1 MFVHHSYSKI
11 SAYLCPQNL
20 IILVRMICIRTTLCL
35 IATLLTPIIIHA
47 QATSA
52 VSIIVVNELRQ
63 PVDGAAV
70 KLLKDNKLVK
80 GTVTNTKGVARFEN
94 IAAGNYTFLISHTAY
109 KPQVTKI
116 YQIPSNIKS
125 DTIRLLPLNT
135 ALREV
140 EIVSKTPPIEHK
152 QGKVV
157 LDIEASATN
166 AGQSVLDVLEK
177 SPGVAVDRNGGISL
191 QGKPG
196 VLVMIDDKP
205 TYLSGSDLSDML
217 GAMNSAQVS
226 QIELIANPTAKFD
239 ASGNAGIINIKTKK
253 NKQVGFNGSFTLSA
267 GQGVYPKSNNSLLLN
282 YRVGKINTFLNYSIS
297 DVEYLTDIYALRKY
311 YNTANVLTG
320 TLDQPA
326 YFVGT
331 VFNNTIKTG
340 LDYYVTPKT
349 TIGFTLG
356 GSIVKRDGNNNSTA
370 SWLNNNGG
378 IDSAVSTANHSTNHF
393 QNSQVNLNAK
403 HTISALQDISA
414 DVDWLRYDIH
424 ANQAY
429 DNHLLATGGY
439 DQISQSNIPTKIN
452 ILSGKA
458 DYTLKSKQGATL
470 QAGLKSSY
478 SSTDNVA
485 YYQNLKGAAWI
496 DDNTK
501 NNHFIYDEA
510 VSAAYSSYE
519 TKSGKFN
526 YQFGLRYEYTLYHA
540 HQLGNALQPD
550 SAFSRNY
557 GSLFPSGYLSY
568 RADTA
573 NTLTLTVGR
582 RIDRPAFQ
590 KLNPFY
596 SIINKY
602 TYMTGNVYILPQ
614 YTINFELS
622 HQYKSWL
629 TNTLSYSIIQ
639 DYFSQIFLADP
650 ATGAL
655 LYTQGNVGHA
665 YNIGWSTLVVSPLT
679 DWWQLTGQAT
689 YIHKHFN
696 GFNGYAYTTSI
707 DQLTLNA
714 TNIFTLSKK
723 YTGEISGLYTT
734 RSRVDIAELV
744 YPSGQVSLGL
754 SRPVMNKKGTLKLNY
769 RDIFYTTAYEGLTT
783 FPNATEYFKLKRDT
797 RVVTLSFTY
806 RFGKAYKA
814 AKRSDGSAG
823 DVIQR
828 VGNG

>member
-1 MFVHHSYSKI
+1 MT
-11 SAYLCPQNL
+11 L
-20 IILVRMICIRTTLCL
+20 IKTIVYL
-35 IATLLTPIIIHA
+35 IALQLIPVITFA
-47 QATSA
+47 QPGASKQSDF
-52 VSIIVVNELRQ
+52 SIIVVNEKLQ
-63 PVDGAAV
+63 PVDDATV
-70 KLLKDNKLVK
+70 KLLKNNAVIKAAISNVN
-80 GTVTNTKGVARFEN
+80 GTVLFEN
-94 IAAGNYTFLISHTAY
+94 IASGSYSFLISHTAY
-109 KPQVTKI
+109 KPQTTKI
-116 YQIPSNIKS
+116 YQIPSNKKS
-125 DTIRLLPLNT
+125 DTIRLQILNT
-135 ALREV
+135 DLNEV
-140 EIVSKTPPIEHK
+140 SIVSRTPPVQYK
-152 QGKVV
+152 QGKVI
-157 LDIEASATN
+157 LDVEGSPTS

-196 VLVMIDDKP
+196 VLVMVDDKP

-226 QIELIANPTAKFD
+226 QIELVANPTAKYD

-253 NKQVGFNGSFTLSA
+253 NKQVGFNGSFTVSA

-282 YRVGKINTFLNYSIS
+282 YRVGKVNTFFNYSIS
-297 DVEYLTDIYALRKY
+297 DVQYLTNIYALRKY

-331 VFNNTIKTG
+331 IFNNTIKTG
-340 LDYYVTPKT
+340 IDYYVTPKT
-349 TIGFTLG
+349 TLG
-356 GSIVKRDGNNNSTA
+356 LALTGSIVQRHGNNNSTA
-370 SWLNNNGG
+370 SWLNNGG
-378 IDSAVSTANHSTNHF
+378 GVDSAVSTTNKSDNHF
-393 QNSQVNLNAK
+393 QNGQITINAK
-403 HTISALQDISA
+403 HTISDLQDISVDA
-414 DVDWLRYDIH
+414 DWLHYAINAD
-424 ANQAY
+424 QAY
-429 DNHLLATGGY
+429 DNHLLAPGGY
-439 DQISQSNIPTKIN
+439 NELSQSNIPTAIN
-452 ILSGKA
+452 IVSGKT
-458 DYTLKSKQGATL
+458 DYTLRSKTGTIF

-485 YYQNLKGAAWI
+485 YYQNLIGTTWV

-501 NNHFIYDEA
+501 NNHFIYNEA
-510 VSAAYSSYE
+510 ISAAYSSIE
-519 TKSGKFN
+519 TKSGKFDM
-526 YQFGLRYEYTLYHA
+526 QAGLRYEYTSYHA

-550 SAFSRNY
+550 SAFSRKY
-557 GSLFPSGYLSY
+557 GNLFPSGYISY
-568 RADTA
+568 KADTA
-573 NTLTLTVGR
+573 NNLTLTIGR

-614 YTINFELS
+614 YTWNFEIS
-622 HQYKSWL
+622 HQYKNWL
-629 TNTLSYSIIQ
+629 INTLSYSNIN

-650 ATGAL
+650 TTGAL

-665 YNIGWSTLVVSPLT
+665 YNISLT
-679 DWWQLTGQAT
+679 SMIITSLTNWWQLTGQAI
-689 YIHKHFN
+689 YIHKQ
-696 GFNGYAYTTSI
+696 FNGYNGNNYTTSV

-714 TNIFTLSKK
+714 TNTFTLSKN
-723 YTGEISGLYTT
+723 YTAEVSGVYTT
-734 RSRVDIAELV
+734 KMRVDIAELV
-744 YPSGQVSLGL
+744 YPSGQMSVGVSH
-754 SRPVMNKKGTLKLNY
+754 PVMNKKGTLKLNY
-769 RDIFYTTAYEGLTT
+769 RDIFYTNAYEGLTT
-783 FPNATEYFKLKRDT
+783 FPNATEYFILKRDT